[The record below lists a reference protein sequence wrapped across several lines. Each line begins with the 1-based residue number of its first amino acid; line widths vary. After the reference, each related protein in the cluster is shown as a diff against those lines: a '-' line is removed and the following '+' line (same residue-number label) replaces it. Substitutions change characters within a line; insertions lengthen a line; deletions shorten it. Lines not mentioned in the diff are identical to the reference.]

1 MALFT
6 GSIGTSRSQV
16 DNGDEDRE
24 RRPDSC
30 ARARQARSPGRDKSH
45 QLLPVRCLLRA
56 KSPPD
61 TAPIRYLILQSS
73 NGRNA
78 IKFYEAG
85 MDLELSRNVEES
97 FRLFQGRILDEYEAM
112 IQEVGFHVI
121 DATGSIEEQQQQ
133 MRHIVTRELG
143 DSLSNGVMRAAQG
156 DIDAA
161 QAAS

>member
-78 IKFYEAG
+78 IKF
-85 MDLELSRNVEES
+85 
-97 FRLFQGRILDEYEAM
+97 RLPDK
-112 IQEVGFHVI
+112 
-121 DATGSIEEQQQQ
+121 
-133 MRHIVTRELG
+133 
-143 DSLSNGVMRAAQG
+143 SLSIGQKIFALRLNP
-156 DIDAA
+156 
-161 QAAS
+161 